1 MNYQDIAVRALKTF
15 AQAFLA
21 VFVAANV
28 VSIGDISIG
37 LLDTGVAAGLAAVA
51 SLVQN
56 VLLGLASSGE

>member
-28 VSIGDISIG
+28 LSLGDVTIT

-56 VLLGLASSGE
+56 LLLGVVNSGE

>member
-21 VFVAANV
+21 ANV
-28 VSIGDISIG
+28 LSLGDVTIT

-56 VLLGLASSGE
+56 LLLGVVNSGE